1 MGDFVILSDED
12 DKIIYKIIKSE
23 NSKFVLTGLNYRK
36 IIVVNKDEV
45 RSADDDFL
53 LFEAMKTE
61 KYEKKVEVKLNKKLK
76 LGTVLHIDS
85 DSSYLNRCVELYN
98 KVGIYCYPVLTKEAD
113 IEEKVNEFDFTPD
126 VVVITGHDFY
136 NGGNIKDISSYT
148 NSAHFVKGVKK
159 IRNKYPNAVI
169 IAGACQSNF
178 EALIA
183 NGADFA
189 SSPKRRNVHIFDP
202 VVIAIA
208 VSTTS
213 IRKIVDFQKQEKYI
227 EGFKESY
234 SGLETYGK
242 MRMLY

>member
-36 IIVVNKDEV
+36 IIVVDKDEV

-61 KYEKKVEVKLNKKLK
+61 KYEEKVEVKLNKKLK

-98 KVGIYCYPVLTKEAD
+98 KVGIYCYPVLTKESD

-136 NGGNIKDISSYT
+136 NGGNIKDINSYT
-148 NSAHFVKGVKK
+148 NSVHFVKGVKK

>member
-1 MGDFVILSDED
+1 MGEFVILNDED
-12 DKIIYKIIKSE
+12 DKIVYKITKSE
-23 NSKFVLTGLNYRK
+23 NDKFILVGLNYRK
-36 IIVVNKDEV
+36 IIAVNKNKV
-45 RSADDDFL
+45 RSVGDDFL
-53 LFEAMKTE
+53 GLETLKTGI
-61 KYEKKVEVKLNKKLK
+61 YEKGVGVKSNNNLK

-85 DSSYLNRCVELYN
+85 DLSYLNRCVELYK
-98 KVGIYCYPVLTKEAD
+98 KVGVYCYPVLTKEAD
-113 IEEKVNEFDFTPD
+113 IEEKVDEIDFMPD

-148 NSAHFVKGVKK
+148 NSAYFVNGVKK

-189 SSPKRRNVHIFDP
+189 SSPKRKNVHIFDP

-213 IRKIVDFQKQEKYI
+213 IRKIVNFQKQEKYI
-227 EGFKESY
+227 EGFKDSY